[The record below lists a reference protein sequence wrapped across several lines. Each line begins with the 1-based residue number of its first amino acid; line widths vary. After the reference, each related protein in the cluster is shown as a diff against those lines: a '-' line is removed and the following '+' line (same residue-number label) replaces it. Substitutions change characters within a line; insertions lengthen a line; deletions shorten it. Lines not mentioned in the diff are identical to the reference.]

1 MKRINYLIVLA
12 LCFLITSGMEA
23 QETYDLQ
30 RCVKLALENNNNL
43 NKSKLDL
50 EKSLESRRELMGSL
64 LPQVN
69 GSGSFSYNVKKSKFV
84 MPNFINDMLPAAMQ
98 DPNASKYM
106 TIEMGTNFSAGL
118 GATLNQQL
126 LNFTLFNTLEIAKT
140 GEALAKLGVEA
151 KEEDVV
157 MQIANLYYAIQS
169 TTYAAQQ
176 LEQSVTL
183 LDKMLATMETNYQN
197 GLVKKVD
204 VDRMK
209 VNRVNVATQQ
219 SAIQSAIEVQKN
231 LLKLQMGIEMNQP
244 LSIEALNINL
254 VVKYAE
260 TSYSQ
265 EFTLNQLTPYQLM
278 QQQQRIGNL
287 QVKSV
292 KSELLP
298 SLSLAANY
306 QYNLLGDKLF
316 NSADNYTYP
325 SSVIG
330 LNLRIPI
337 FAGLSK
343 DAKLKGANLELKK
356 IREDEKAL
364 NQSLTM
370 AYQNSLL
377 KLNDSKRTIEAQRKN
392 KELADEVFRITEENF
407 RQGLASMSDVLNAN
421 ASLIQSQISYADA
434 LSKYMTA
441 YIELRKANG
450 TIKELVTNN

>member
-1 MKRINYLIVLA
+1 MIRLNLLIVLA
-12 LCFLITSGMEA
+12 LCALITTGMEA
-23 QETYDLQ
+23 QETYNLQ
-30 RCVKLALENNNNL
+30 RCVKLALENNNTL
-43 NKSKLDL
+43 HKSKLDL
-50 EKSLESRRELMGSL
+50 EKSLESRRELLGSL

-84 MPNFINDMLPAAMQ
+84 MPNFINDMLPANMQ
-98 DPNASKYM
+98 DPNAAKYM

-157 MQIANLYYAIQS
+157 MQTANLYYAVQS

-176 LEQSVTL
+176 LEQSVNL
-183 LDKMLATMETNYQN
+183 LDKMLVTMETNYQN
-197 GLVKKVD
+197 GLVKKLD

-219 SAIQSAIEVQKN
+219 RAIQSAIEVQKN
-231 LLKLQMGIEMNQP
+231 LLKLQMGMDMSQP
-244 LSIEALNINL
+244 LSVETLNLTFFEIN
-254 VVKYAE
+254 AE
-260 TSYSQ
+260 TPLLHD
-265 EFTLNQLTPYQLM
+265 FTLNQLTPYQLM
-278 QQQQRIGNL
+278 QQQQRIGDL

-306 QYNLLGDKLF
+306 QYNLLGDKLL
-316 NSADNYTYP
+316 NSTDNYTYP

-330 LNLRIPI
+330 INLRIPI

-356 IREDEKAL
+356 LNEDGKSIS
-364 NQSLTM
+364 QSLTM
-370 AYQNSLL
+370 AYQNALL

-407 RQGLASMSDVLNAN
+407 RLGLASLSDVLNAN

-450 TIKELVTNN
+450 TIKELASNN

>member
-1 MKRINYLIVLA
+1 MIRFNLLIVLA
-12 LCFLITSGMEA
+12 LGVFITSSMDA

-84 MPNFINDMLPAAMQ
+84 MPNFINDMLPPAMQ
-98 DPNASKYM
+98 DPNADKYM

-176 LEQSVTL
+176 LEQSVNL

-231 LLKLQMGIEMNQP
+231 LLKLQMGMEMNQP
-244 LSIEALNINL
+244 LSIEALNINY

-278 QQQQRIGNL
+278 QQQQRIGDL

-316 NSADNYTYP
+316 NSADNYSYP

-337 FAGLSK
+337 FAGFSK

-356 IREDEKAL
+356 LKEDEMAL
-364 NQSLTM
+364 SQSLTM
-370 AYQNSLL
+370 AYQNALL
-377 KLNDSKRTIEAQRKN
+377 KLNDSHRTIEAQRKN

>member
-1 MKRINYLIVLA
+1 MKRFNYLIVLVVSFFISQG
-12 LCFLITSGMEA
+12 LHA
-23 QETYDLQ
+23 QEIYDLQ

-43 NKSKLDL
+43 KKSRLDL
-50 EKSLESRRELMGSL
+50 EKSLESSRELMGSL

-69 GSGSFSYNVKKSKFV
+69 GSGSFSYNLKKSQFV
-84 MPNFINDMLPAAMQ
+84 MPNFINDMLPPALQ
-98 DPNASKYM
+98 NPNADKYM

-157 MQIANLYYAIQS
+157 MQVANLYHAIQS

-176 LEQSVTL
+176 LEQSITL
-183 LDKMLATMETNYQN
+183 LDKMLATMETNYKN

-204 VDRMK
+204 VDRMR
-209 VNRVNVATQQ
+209 VNRVNVATQH
-219 SAIQSAIEVQKN
+219 SAIQSAVEVQKN
-231 LLKLQMGIEMNQP
+231 LLRLQMGLEMNQP
-244 LSIEALNINL
+244 LSIEELDINF

-260 TSYSQ
+260 TSYLQ
-265 EFTLNQLTPYQLM
+265 EFSLNQLTPYQLM
-278 QQQQRIGNL
+278 QQQQRVGDL

-306 QYNLLGDKLF
+306 QYNLLGDNLF
-316 NSADNYTYP
+316 KSSDNYSYP

-337 FAGLSK
+337 FAGMSK

-356 IREDEKAL
+356 LKEDEQAL
-364 NQSLTM
+364 SQSLTM
-370 AYQNSLL
+370 AYHNAVL
-377 KLNDSKRTIEAQRKN
+377 KLQDSQHTIEAQRKN

-407 RQGLASMSDVLNAN
+407 RQGIASMSDVLNAN